1 MTKAENIHVLTV
13 ISIYFTTRRYKSL
26 WHEESEHKAQQMIS
40 ARVCL
45 CAQFNQLLISDRWL
59 ITSPLTVEGSI
70 LLSTITH
77 IISYLYYKTMYFSEP
92 VSRSTAGC
100 GSIGLKSLVLCECV
114 WGHGKEARHRP
125 PCSHWSEPRPGWTP
139 ISTTSDLWLEQNDL
153 YPPRKHMW
161 SNMQKSVYYQCC
173 LIHDL
178 KNTKYSQ
185 DNVILVSPRD

>member
-1 MTKAENIHVLTV
+1 MLLHLNMTKAENIHVLTV

-100 GSIGLKSLVLCECV
+100 GSIGLKSLVLCEWG
-114 WGHGKEARHRP
+114 WGHGKEALHRP
-125 PCSHWSEPRPGWTP
+125 PCSHWSERTP
-139 ISTTSDLWLEQNDL
+139 ISTTSDLWPLAWAERPL
-153 YPPRKHMW
+153 PPPKARDRICRGAFIINAVWYMIWKT
-161 SNMQKSVYYQCC
+161 QK
-173 LIHDL
+173 IHKTML
-178 KNTKYSQ
+178 F
-185 DNVILVSPRD
+185 